1 VYFPYLVARGEEV
14 NALIGLNNLGP
25 NSKVL
30 PILQAYSDDDDT
42 KYSYTALIKACKHLV
57 SKQNEFI
64 LIMDID
70 ESIEDLQAISDFD
83 SYCIR
88 GYNRNQFDSIVF
100 DDEVKYALL
109 HEYPS
114 AVVCDNP
121 NIVYHIFMPN
131 VIMFHTVMKLYPL
144 EKVVPI
150 ADAFVKHEPNRDY
163 PREDVFNTELPMT
176 YQNEGYAGFGDFT
189 VLPYNSSIG
198 GQANANEITH
208 VIHLTIFKDQDNMFY
223 VDHYLTTPSEE
234 PDNVRRSIK
243 TIDKVLVNIGK
254 YELTSGIAKISSLSG
269 SSTSLGMYKRLG
281 IMHHIELMVSKI

>member
-14 NALIGLNNLGP
+14 NALIGLNILGP
-25 NSKVL
+25 HSKVL

-42 KYSYTALIKACKHLV
+42 KYSYTALVKACKHLIL
-57 SKQNEFI
+57 KQNMFI
-64 LIMDID
+64 LIVEIG
-70 ESIEDLQAISDFD
+70 ESIDDLEAIPDFD
-83 SYCIR
+83 TYCIR

-100 DDEVKYALL
+100 DSDLRYALL

-114 AVVCDNP
+114 TVVCDNS
-121 NIVYHIFMPN
+121 NIDYHIFMPN
-131 VIMFHTVMKLYPL
+131 VIMFHTVLKMYPL
-144 EKVVPI
+144 DKVVPI

-176 YQNEGYAGFGDFT
+176 YANEGYVGFGDFT

-208 VIHLTIFKDQDNMFY
+208 VIHITIFKDEHNMFY
-223 VDHYLTTPSEE
+223 VDHYLTTPTEE
-234 PDNVRRSIK
+234 PDNIRRSIK
-243 TIDKVLVNIGK
+243 TIEKVIMNISK
-254 YELTSGIAKISSLSG
+254 YETTTGIARLGSLSG

-281 IMHHIELMVSKI
+281 IMHHIELMASKI